1 MRSALAVTFKYSI
14 LLSVAFFVSMVFL
27 SPVFSQSVE
36 DLEKEVDKKN
46 QEINE
51 KSSTVEQV
59 KKEIEDIRKSSVSLE
74 EKIKLMEGEVGQ
86 INKYLEEK
94 SNEVVAREELLERRK
109 EQLGAI
115 SAVLYKRSR
124 SSFIEYLLSSTEGE
138 DFLTSILFKRFS
150 VTKLVREMK
159 DVSFEYAQLKQEKID
174 LEGEKEGLDEIMVG
188 LKEEM
193 EKTRAEIARRNG
205 LVGRL
210 GGQISLLKEEISEL
224 QATILL
230 AKSGG
235 TYISASDI
243 PVGGAGGYNDFV
255 SNAPS
260 GSFGVFSIGAFT
272 HRNGMSQWG
281 AKARDDAGQTYLQI
295 LGAYYPG
302 ATISNGRVWNQD
314 ITQNISVQGHG
325 SMPLETY
332 LLGIR
337 EINGAWNNVND
348 INVLKA
354 QVIAARTYAV
364 RYTSNGQNPICTTQ
378 SCQVY
383 SSNHYTGA
391 WATAVAETAGQ
402 ILVGS
407 GNNPVLTQY
416 AAVHGGWV
424 NGVGWDTTNGQGG
437 QSGWT
442 ANAWESKSGVN
453 WFYKSWPGY
462 QLNNGYSYGVVTCN
476 THPHPWLS
484 GEEMAD
490 LVNTFLVM
498 KGSGL
503 KGSVNTSRIL
513 PVTLSSC
520 PISGLSGSPYSMSEM
535 RGLLNNPVTSVSSV
549 SNKTTNGNTES
560 VFFNTNAGTII
571 MSGSEFYQTYNI
583 RAPGF
588 LSVNPGPNSFI
599 HVDIR
604 KK

>member
-1 MRSALAVTFKYSI
+1 MNSALAVTTKSII
-14 LLSVAFFVSMVFL
+14 LLFVAFTFSMLFL

-36 DLEKEVDKKN
+36 DLEKEVDQKN
-46 QEINE
+46 TEIKE
-51 KSSTVEQV
+51 KQSTVEQV
-59 KKEIEDIRKSSVSLE
+59 KKEIEEIRKSGASLE
-74 EKIKLMEGEVGQ
+74 EKIKLMEKEVNQ
-86 INKYLEEK
+86 VNEYISQKEKDVAAREKLLEEK
-94 SNEVVAREELLERRK
+94 QGEL
-109 EQLGAI
+109 ASM

-124 SSFIEYLLSSTEGE
+124 SSLVEQVLSRNEGE
-138 DFLTSILFKRFS
+138 DFLTSLLFKRLA
-150 VTKLVREMK
+150 VVKLVEEMK
-159 DVSFEYAQLKQEKID
+159 GISAEYALMKQEKLD
-174 LEGEKEGLDEIMVG
+174 LEHEREGLDEIMAE

-193 EKTRAEIARRNG
+193 ERTRAEIARRNS

-210 GGQISLLKEEISEL
+210 GGQISLLKEQISEL

-243 PVGGAGGYNDFV
+243 PTGGAGGYNDFT
-255 SNAPS
+255 SNAP
-260 GSFGVFSIGAFT
+260 GGYFGVFSIGAFT

-295 LGAYYPG
+295 LSAYYPNG
-302 ATISNGRVWNQD
+302 SISNGKVWNQD
-314 ITQNISVQGHG
+314 ITQNITVQGHG
-325 SMPLETY
+325 TMPLETY

-348 INVLKA
+348 MNVLKA

-391 WATAVAETAGQ
+391 WATAVSETAGQ
-402 ILVGS
+402 ILVDS
-407 GNNPVLTQY
+407 AKNPILTQY

-424 NGVGWDTTNGQGG
+424 NGVGWDTTDGNGG

-442 ANAWESKSGVN
+442 ANAWESKSGVG

-462 QLNNGYSYGVVTCN
+462 QLNNGYTYGVVTCGA
-476 THPHPWLS
+476 HPHPWLS
-484 GEEMAD
+484 NEEMSD
-490 LVNTFLVM
+490 LVNTFLVL

-503 KGSVNTSRIL
+503 KGSVNTSKIL
-513 PVTLSSC
+513 PVTLAAC
-520 PISGLSGSPYSMSEM
+520 PISGLSGGPYSMSEM
-535 RGLLNNPVTSVSSV
+535 RGLLNSPVTSVSSV
-549 SNKTTNGNTES
+549 TTKTTSGNTES
-560 VFFNTNAGTII
+560 VFFNTNRGTII

-583 RAPGF
+583 RAPGY

-599 HVDIR
+599 HIDIR